1 MPERRQRAGGV
12 RYDFPIYLSP
22 EDRAHLRI
30 DVGPRGRL
38 LDFAVMQQ
46 ILIAGEWADVVRY
59 DCHGGFHVHRF
70 TRRGSESRT
79 ELGDLSD
86 LDRKYDAAVDDILDN
101 WEENRRRYLD
111 G

>member
-12 RYDFPIYLSP
+12 RYDFPIHLSP

-46 ILIAGEWADVVRY
+46 ILIAGNGLTW
-59 DCHGGFHVHRF
+59 
-70 TRRGSESRT
+70 
-79 ELGDLSD
+79 
-86 LDRKYDAAVDDILDN
+86 
-101 WEENRRRYLD
+101 
-111 G
+111 